1 MYEANIK
8 KLNGEIGR
16 DTIIVGYFN
25 IPLSI
30 IDRAFRQKINKEM
43 ED

>member
-1 MYEANIK
+1 MYKANIK
-8 KLNGEIGR
+8 KLNGEIDR
-16 DTIIVGYFN
+16 DTIIEGYFN

-30 IDRAFRQKINKEM
+30 MDRTSKQKINKEM